1 MLSCNTLKECPV
13 RYQSNL
19 AYESFCETYQS
30 KIPYMSM
37 WKSEYT
43 NSWLH
48 NLGPNI
54 THTHKYLITRCKPW
68 NRGATLNKFIL
79 LKTMSFL
86 EFLCYYLAFMHIL
99 IASLMIAKIF
109 LWSEPLQQDLHLDN
123 ASAMKDKQKF
133 RIKSLKTF

>member
-1 MLSCNTLKECPV
+1 
-13 RYQSNL
+13 
-19 AYESFCETYQS
+19 
-30 KIPYMSM
+30 MSM

-48 NLGPNI
+48 NLGLDI

-86 EFLCYYLAFMHIL
+86 EFLCYISCLYAYFNSIFDDSKNIPLIRAIVTRFTFRQCFCDERQIKIPYQVIENILKYQSLTARYAIGYFTYLSFGNP
-99 IASLMIAKIF
+99 
-109 LWSEPLQQDLHLDN
+109 W
-123 ASAMKDKQKF
+123 
-133 RIKSLKTF
+133 TFHNDF